1 MKNQHSKYQS
11 AKKGLTTEKRF
22 YIIDV
27 IKKKSSKI
35 LENLSKKQ
43 QRERDVLLAL
53 IDLYI
58 EQGKPIGSNT
68 LKENRFPS
76 LSSATLRNYFAGLEE
91 SGFLTQH
98 HASGGRVPT
107 SKAYETYAAYYIE
120 HPPEKPEDLRLFD
133 DLSELEGKD
142 LHRFL
147 NLATERLSRATGCAA
162 FLSSV
167 RFDHDFI
174 EKISLVAVDE
184 ERTLCVLITEFGQ
197 ILTEVISYPEKIS
210 SFTLK
215 RMESYMLS
223 KVRGSRLNVE
233 IPPEE
238 ERLAEFFY
246 SEVMVRYLVRYS
258 NFSEAEVFRTGFA
271 QLLHY
276 PEFNDPLALTTG
288 LSFFENVGAMR
299 KLLNLCTSKKGIQ
312 YWIGKQ
318 LSSFSPLAD
327 GCSVLAIP
335 YRIGESNVGA
345 MGILNTTRIPYKEL
359 ISLLQVFSDVVS
371 STLTKTLH
379 RYKLSY
385 RRPQEGSY
393 YLENEE
399 KLIAMQ
405 THPQKSH
412 NQETP

>member
-1 MKNQHSKYQS
+1 
-11 AKKGLTTEKRF
+11 LEK
-22 YIIDV
+22 
-27 IKKKSSKI
+27 
-35 LENLSKKQ
+35 LSKKQ
-43 QRERDVLLAL
+43 QREREVLLAL

-68 LKENRFPS
+68 LKENRFPA

-91 SGFLTQH
+91 AGLLTQH

-107 SKAYETYAAYYIE
+107 SKAYEIYAAHYIE
-120 HPPEKPEDLRLFD
+120 HPPELPKHLRLFD
-133 DLSELEGKD
+133 GLSELEGKD

-147 NLATERLSRATGCAA
+147 NLATERLSQKSGCAA

-174 EKISLVAVDE
+174 EKISLVGVDE

-215 RMESYMLS
+215 RMEAYMLC
-223 KVRGSRLNVE
+223 KVRGTIQSVE

-258 NFSEAEVFRTGFA
+258 NFTEAEVFRTGFA

-299 KLLNLCTSKKGIQ
+299 KLLNQCTMRGGIQ

-318 LSSFSPLAD
+318 LSAFSPLAD
-327 GCSVLAIP
+327 GCSVLAVP
-335 YRIGESNVGA
+335 YKIGESHVGA
-345 MGILNTTRIPYKEL
+345 MGILSTTRIPYQEL

-371 STLTKTLH
+371 ETLTKTLH

-399 KLIAMQ
+399 RLIALQ
-405 THPQKSH
+405 TQSH
-412 NQETP
+412 KIENKDHL